1 MQWNSKKVKDTA
13 LQNILNI
20 LSYMDG
26 VTSDVVIRNKL
37 MINKKDFS
45 IYINYLLRKK
55 LIKISV
61 N

>member
-37 MINKKDFS
+37 MINKKRFF
-45 IYINYLLRKK
+45 YLHK
-55 LIKISV
+55 LFIKES
-61 N
+61 